1 MGCTKCFVPQD
12 PAFGKEEYARRA
24 TVVRENMGKAG
35 VDLLLVTDSTNLYY
49 LTGFDSI
56 GPLGLECL
64 ILPLDLEPVLVI
76 NEFYEPVYHH
86 TSGVYSTV
94 FYSEFQD
101 PVEVAL
107 GAVRKHAAGAKVVGV
122 DYAWP
127 KQMGRLAEGLKR
139 SSPEIEVR
147 DGFGIIESIRIVK
160 TDQELKYMREAAKLT
175 EIAAAA
181 AAAILAPGCTDRE
194 LAAEASAAM
203 FRQGG
208 DQGPCDPIV
217 CAAYRGGI
225 PFCNFAGYTLKKGD
239 SVFFELTGTVRRYV
253 SPLMRTFSLGAT
265 DPERELAAR
274 VTSSAVDVILEVAK
288 DGVPAKTVA
297 EAAMEVLTEG
307 LPDRLFHN
315 IIGYPVGIAYPPTW
329 VERLGNKIMTNSP
342 LILRSGMV
350 FHLPMSL
357 RKRGC
362 WAVGLSQTIVVGPEG
377 STPLGSTPARME
389 VL

>member
-1 MGCTKCFVPQD
+1 MGCAKCFVPQD
-12 PAFGKEEYARRA
+12 PAFDKEEYLRRI
-24 TVVRENMGKAG
+24 TIVRGNMEEAG
-35 VDLLLVTDSTNLYY
+35 VDLLLVTDSPNLYY
-49 LTGFDSI
+49 LSGFDSI

-64 ILPLDLEPVLVI
+64 IIPLDSEPVLVI

-86 TSGVYSTV
+86 TSGMYPAV

-101 PVEVAL
+101 PVDVVLNAIC
-107 GAVRKHAAGAKVVGV
+107 KHAKGAKVVGV

-127 KQMGRLAEGLKR
+127 TQMKRLAEGLKQDA
-139 SSPEIEVR
+139 SAVEVK
-147 DGFGIIESIRIVK
+147 DSFGIIESIRIIK

-175 EIAAAA
+175 ETGIAAAA
-181 AAAILAPGCTDRE
+181 KILAPGCTDRE
-194 LAAEASAAM
+194 LAAAASAAM
-203 FRQGG
+203 FSQGG

-239 SVFFELTGTVRRYV
+239 SVFFEITGTVRRYV

-265 DPERELAAR
+265 DSERELAAR
-274 VTSSAVDVILEVAK
+274 VTSNAVDTILEVAK
-288 DGVPAKTVA
+288 DGVHAKTVA
-297 EAAMEVLTEG
+297 DAAMEVLAEG

-315 IIGYPVGIAYPPTW
+315 IVGYPVGIAYPPTW
-329 VERLGNKIMTNSP
+329 VEKLGKKIMTNSS
-342 LILRSGMV
+342 LTLKSGMV

-362 WAVGLSQTIVVGPEG
+362 WAVGLSQTIVVGPDG
-377 STPLGSTPARME
+377 STPLGSTPARLE
-389 VL
+389 IL